1 MVTAGNF
8 WDFWARVALSPWQIR
23 IWCYTTSS
31 DTEWEYC
38 NTLPLWIQISG
49 SCTAEASCIRSPN
62 YPSNYGNDEQCEFE
76 VGLRGHG
83 GGLEEREYDFF
94 TMNGRSW
101 SGSQGPAGERVEV
114 GWHVE
119 WSSDRSYTKRVVHRL
134 FGASD
139 GRTRTST
146 TTTVIFRLL
155 EGTLVL
161 SVADAATASE
171 DLATA
176 PGRAALA
183 AALAVTFGVQQENI
197 NLYDVSVA
205 SAGRRLSGA
214 VTIGYDLLELA
225 NRGVAVVVTSI
236 QNVKM
241 TTTTT
246 TNTKTT
252 LTVTTSLTTRTTTA
266 STTSQT
272 VTTTNTPVDCVLA
285 DWSDWGKCDRPCNGG
300 NRTRERQAL
309 QMEVCNTSPCSDCL
323 AGFYLVFVSDT
334 ATNCRYNPD
343 PGATGPEA
351 CAPCLMGERSE
362 EGASFCEPCAEGSAA
377 APILSRSVASSLG
390 HLSGNF
396 VSGSFG
402 EAELSCGP
410 GTCSGILS
418 FKAAC
423 ATQRLVQFSAET
435 RSPIGQPA
443 LLELT
448 VSGGAPVGWS
458 TAGTTTWQETGLS
471 ASMLLP
477 SEEQTTIRLWAL
489 QEARPHSLA
498 EF

>member
-1 MVTAGNF
+1 
-8 WDFWARVALSPWQIR
+8 
-23 IWCYTTSS
+23 
-31 DTEWEYC
+31 
-38 NTLPLWIQISG
+38 
-49 SCTAEASCIRSPN
+49 
-62 YPSNYGNDEQCEFE
+62 
-76 VGLRGHG
+76 
-83 GGLEEREYDFF
+83 
-94 TMNGRSW
+94 
-101 SGSQGPAGERVEV
+101 
-114 GWHVE
+114 
-119 WSSDRSYTKRVVHRL
+119 
-134 FGASD
+134 
-139 GRTRTST
+139 
-146 TTTVIFRLL
+146 
-155 EGTLVL
+155 
-161 SVADAATASE
+161 
-171 DLATA
+171 
-176 PGRAALA
+176 
-183 AALAVTFGVQQENI
+183 
-197 NLYDVSVA
+197 
-205 SAGRRLSGA
+205 
-214 VTIGYDLLELA
+214 
-225 NRGVAVVVTSI
+225 
-236 QNVKM
+236 M

-252 LTVTTSLTTRTTTA
+252 FTVTTSLTTRTTTA

-300 NRTRERQAL
+300 NRTRERQVL

-390 HLSGNF
+390 HFSGSF
-396 VSGSFG
+396 VSGPVG

-435 RSPIGQPA
+435 RSSMGQTA

-471 ASMLLP
+471 ASVLLP
-477 SEEQTTIRLWAL
+477 SEEQTTIRLWAS
-489 QEARPHSLA
+489 QEAWPAEGCGNPSHSLA
-498 EF
+498 EC